1 MTKSDM
7 SSPHDELREAR
18 LARGLT
24 QKELAAELG
33 IAQTTLSAY
42 ECGARSIPDGLIYK
56 IKEMIP
62 EELGTAAT
70 GDELRALRISRGLII
85 KDLASALNI
94 PQSTLVS
101 YETGRTSVP
110 SGLFE

>member
-70 GDELRALRISRGLII
+70 GAGL
-85 KDLASALNI
+85 S
-94 PQSTLVS
+94 
-101 YETGRTSVP
+101 
-110 SGLFE
+110 